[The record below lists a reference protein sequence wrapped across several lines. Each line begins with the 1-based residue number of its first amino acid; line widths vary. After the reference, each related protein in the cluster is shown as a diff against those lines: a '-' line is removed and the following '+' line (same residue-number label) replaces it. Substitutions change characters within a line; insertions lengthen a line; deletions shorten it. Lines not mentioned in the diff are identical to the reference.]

1 MFLFRNGE
9 RWNGLVV
16 GLLIAVAV
24 MGCLNSVLQ
33 LSQYGL
39 EFEQSFASGE
49 QAMIAV
55 WLILLVLWV
64 LVLGLAAGV
73 CAGRWLYGTG
83 VEPGSMT
90 SSD

>member
-1 MFLFRNGE
+1 MFRFRNGK

-16 GLLIAVAV
+16 GLLVAIAV

-33 LSQYGL
+33 LSRYGV
-39 EFEQSFASGE
+39 EFEARFASGE
-49 QAMIAV
+49 QTMIAV

-83 VEPGSMT
+83 APAGSMT